1 MFIFV
6 QILLLMKGLIL
17 YIGLF
22 FMGGFIIPLY
32 CFSVYSLEQKLEG
45 VFVSAIKKY
54 TDNRSLLLNLEL
66 TNLYSV
72 TTNQNG
78 ETGFVFKNRNVDS
91 FIKLADHSDDS
102 YFTLAEKKE
111 HTILHLIAPF
121 NVLHIDSLWIKKLNK
136 RGIYGESSVFV
147 LNDSADLKSILPNTK
162 TSGYFHYR
170 LPTVF
175 LGLGREIKLNAVF
188 AYSFITVLKQYPAL
202 WLLYAGFIAVFFF
215 MFYKVNNKA
224 VANKPVV
231 EYELPVVINCNRA
244 IIAKLDDL
252 TYQIG
257 NYQFKPGIRELLF
270 NREKM
275 VKITFQESELLLML
289 LESPDSR
296 VSLEQL
302 KNSGITSHGV
312 HYPMVTRLRNCL
324 KDDCRIEIKNIHKWG
339 VQLVIKDEN
348 NISS

>member
-1 MFIFV
+1 
-6 QILLLMKGLIL
+6 MKGLIM
-17 YIGLF
+17 YVGLF
-22 FMGGFIIPLY
+22 FMGVLLIPLY
-32 CFSVYSLEQKLEG
+32 CFLVYSLEQKLRDD
-45 VFVSAIKKY
+45 FIIAIKKY
-54 TDNRSLLLNLEL
+54 TDNRSLLLHLEL
-66 TNLYSV
+66 TDRYGV
-72 TTNQNG
+72 ATNQYG
-78 ETGFVFKNRNVDS
+78 EAVFVFKIRNMDR
-91 FIKLADHSDDS
+91 FIKLADHFDES

-111 HTILHLIAPF
+111 HSILHMIAPF
-121 NVLHIDSLWIKKLNK
+121 NVAHIDSLWIKKLNK

-147 LNDSADLKSILPNTK
+147 HSDSTNLKPIISNTK
-162 TSGYFHYR
+162 NSGYFYYR

-215 MFYKVNNKA
+215 IFYKVNNKVVASQTVIVQCEIPVA
-224 VANKPVV
+224 V
-231 EYELPVVINCNRA
+231 NCNRP
-244 IIAKLDDL
+244 IIGKLDDL

-289 LESPDSR
+289 LESPGNR

-324 KDDCRIEIKNIHKWG
+324 KDDCRIEIENIHKWG
-339 VQLVIKDEN
+339 IQLVIKDEN
-348 NISS
+348 NIFS

>member
-1 MFIFV
+1 M
-6 QILLLMKGLIL
+6 
-17 YIGLF
+17 
-22 FMGGFIIPLY
+22 
-32 CFSVYSLEQKLEG
+32 
-45 VFVSAIKKY
+45 
-54 TDNRSLLLNLEL
+54 
-66 TNLYSV
+66 
-72 TTNQNG
+72 
-78 ETGFVFKNRNVDS
+78 
-91 FIKLADHSDDS
+91 
-102 YFTLAEKKE
+102 
-111 HTILHLIAPF
+111 
-121 NVLHIDSLWIKKLNK
+121 
-136 RGIYGESSVFV
+136 FV
-147 LNDSADLKSILPNTK
+147 LDDSADLKSILPNTK
-162 TSGYFHYR
+162 SSGYFHYW

-231 EYELPVVINCNRA
+231 VEYELPVVINCNRA
-244 IIAKLDDL
+244 IIGKLDDL

-348 NISS
+348 NIFS